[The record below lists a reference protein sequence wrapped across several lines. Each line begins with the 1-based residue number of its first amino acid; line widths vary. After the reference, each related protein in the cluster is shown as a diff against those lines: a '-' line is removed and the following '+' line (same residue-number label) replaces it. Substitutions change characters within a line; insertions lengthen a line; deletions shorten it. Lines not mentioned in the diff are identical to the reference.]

1 MHEEELVSQ
10 KIYPRN
16 SQKLKTKDIVELFN
30 EISKVKVDKLNP
42 DENVYGNLVVT
53 GCGLP
58 LTAVWNSEAFDWSA
72 CGVLLMF
79 N

>member
-1 MHEEELVSQ
+1 M
-10 KIYPRN
+10 KRN
-16 SQKLKTKDIVELFN
+16 LSVRKYFREIHRNCKLKTLVLFN